1 MKRSE
6 VRELLKKARGLSPVE
21 LEKLIREKKRE
32 LMELRF
38 QAAIGQLS
46 QNHRIRDTKK
56 TIARLLTVWN
66 EERKGREHA

>member
-6 VRELLKKARGLSPVE
+6 VRELLKRARSLSPVE

-46 QNHRIRDTKK
+46 QNHRIQDAKK

-66 EERKGREHA
+66 EKRKGGEHA